1 MGLEINRYR
10 NYGKKMWS
18 DPNFNSSIDG
28 KRSEYSDDM
37 YFSFFELNNGKVI
50 YIFFIQYFKN
60 KIPNGTEINCYYTD
74 VYNFEDDFYD
84 WWDRLQN
91 EDSWGLGFPTKEEEE
106 LVKKFFRIYIE
117 KTREVATKAIYF
129 NLDLS
134 KKWYIIYK
142 IKVHRIIKREILDQ
156 NPNWDYDEVDEA
168 GGFFE
173 DGDFYFHREIKDD
186 FNFDGNTFHPDN
198 HNELDML
205 EMIKEKFI
213 ITFPNLENLLNNN
226 KFSVEIIEKKFNAY
240 FPPE

>member
-60 KIPNGTEINCYYTD
+60 KIPNGTEIDCYYTD

-106 LVKKFFRIYIE
+106 LVKKLL
-117 KTREVATKAIYF
+117 TKH
-129 NLDLS
+129 LELLS
-134 KKWYIIYK
+134 FG
-142 IKVHRIIKREILDQ
+142 L
-156 NPNWDYDEVDEA
+156 
-168 GGFFE
+168 
-173 DGDFYFHREIKDD
+173 
-186 FNFDGNTFHPDN
+186 
-198 HNELDML
+198 
-205 EMIKEKFI
+205 
-213 ITFPNLENLLNNN
+213 
-226 KFSVEIIEKKFNAY
+226 
-240 FPPE
+240 